1 MIARTDLFA
10 RVRRLLGDENICTWS
25 DYEIASATDD
35 ALSHL
40 SRHLAFLGSD
50 LTTVSTVLA
59 DGDTLPDDFVTL
71 RAVCDTEG
79 RQLIPVRVGLVV
91 SDGGYRIENGTFRTR
106 GHALVTYQKH
116 LPLLGDSDSLDLPRS
131 LTDTLAKTIVLTLSG
146 ADDATRRKALAED
159 DLLLTRRMRTRRTP
173 DLPWRV

>member
-1 MIARTDLFA
+1 MITRTDLFT
-10 RVRRLLGDENICTWS
+10 RIRRLLGDEDIRTWS
-25 DYEIASATDD
+25 DYELSNATDD
-35 ALSHL
+35 ALSYL

-79 RQLIPVRVGLVV
+79 RQLIPVRIGLSV
-91 SDGGYRIENGTFRTR
+91 SDGGYRIEGDTFRTH
-106 GHALVTYQKH
+106 GCALVTYQKH
-116 LPLLGDSDSLDLPRS
+116 LPLLAGSDSLDLPAS
-131 LTDTLAKTIVLTLSG
+131 LLDTLAKAVVLTLSG

>member
-1 MIARTDLFA
+1 MITRTDLFS
-10 RVRRLLGDENICTWS
+10 RVRRLLGDEDVRTWS
-25 DYEIASATDD
+25 DYELATAADD
-35 ALSHL
+35 ALSYL

-50 LTTVSTVLA
+50 LTTASTVLA
-59 DGDTLPDDFVTL
+59 DGDSLPDDFVTL

-79 RQLIPVRVGLVV
+79 RQLIPVRIGLSV

-106 GHALVTYQKH
+106 GLALVTYQRS
-116 LPLLGDSDSLDLPRS
+116 LPSLGSSDTLDLPAS
-131 LTDTLAKTIVLTLSG
+131 LTDTLTKAIVLTLSG
-146 ADDATRRKALAED
+146 ADDTARRKALAED

>member
-1 MIARTDLFA
+1 MIPKTRLFT
-10 RVRRLLGDENICTWS
+10 RVRRLLGDEDIRTYS
-25 DYEIASATDD
+25 DYDLENATED
-35 ALSHL
+35 ALSYL

-71 RAVCDTEG
+71 RAVSNTEG
-79 RQLIPVRVGLVV
+79 RPLIPVRIGLSVA
-91 SDGGYRIENGTFRTR
+91 DGGYRIEGDTFRTA
-106 GHALVTYQKH
+106 GNALVTYQRK
-116 LPLLGDSDSLDLPRS
+116 LPSFDEKSELALPATLL
-131 LTDTLAKTIVLTLSG
+131 DTIAKTIVLTLSG
-146 ADDATRRKALAED
+146 ADDTARRTALAED